1 LWETFKFG
9 PLFAKSARFLC
20 DNLTLII
27 IKFNVVLMS
36 LFDKDLAL
44 KQAGG
49 NAELAKEL
57 FEMLVKDLP
66 ISLELAKNA
75 HRNLNKDLFWDAIHK
90 IHGGTAYCGVPDLK
104 SSCKL
109 LEDEIKLQYPSQNVD
124 IAFSNFKTHVCA
136 LQENADKLI
145 EQIT

>member
-1 LWETFKFG
+1 
-9 PLFAKSARFLC
+9 
-20 DNLTLII
+20 
-27 IKFNVVLMS
+27 MS